1 MGSDLKNAMGPGGSG
16 EVGVCSHRSDG
27 EEIGGKGVAGKSA
40 IVPI

>member
-16 EVGVCSHRSDG
+16 EVGVCSHWSDG
-27 EEIGGKGVAGKSA
+27 EELGGKGVAGKSA